1 MSTLMANGFIVTQH
15 TDHNVSISR
24 NGRDIVRL
32 KFSRELSGEELSEL
46 AFWIRNVLFIKNN
59 IYLICNLNKKVA
71 YFFCKV
77 NKNIDKY

>member
-15 TDHNVSISR
+15 TDHNVSISK

-46 AFWIRNVLFIKNN
+46 AFWAIASPIISAGGILP
-59 IYLICNLNKKVA
+59 
-71 YFFCKV
+71 
-77 NKNIDKY
+77 

>member
-32 KFSRELSGEELSEL
+32 KLSISFLS
-46 AFWIRNVLFIKNN
+46 NDKDVGSFIF
-59 IYLICNLNKKVA
+59 NLLKII
-71 YFFCKV
+71 FT
-77 NKNIDKY
+77 

>member
-15 TDHNVSISR
+15 TDHNVSLSK

-46 AFWIRNVLFIKNN
+46 AFWIRYV
-59 IYLICNLNKKVA
+59 
-71 YFFCKV
+71 
-77 NKNIDKY
+77 